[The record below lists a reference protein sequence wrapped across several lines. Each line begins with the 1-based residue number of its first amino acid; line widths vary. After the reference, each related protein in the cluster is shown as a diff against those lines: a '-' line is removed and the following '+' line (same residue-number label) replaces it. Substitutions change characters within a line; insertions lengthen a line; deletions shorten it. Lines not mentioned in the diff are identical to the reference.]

1 VPSVCTLR
9 SRAMHFLVGLGILAG
24 LAWFAFGADA
34 ARTIVGV
41 ALMAVAA
48 FCGFIL
54 FIAAVDIRRQSVEIE
69 QPAAEQIRAAIRTC
83 LAQRWDYD
91 AQIECEQAAASDRRL
106 GVAPTEISRMV
117 EDAAADNQGAALADN
132 RRDRDFPALTNADVK
147 AAIHRTSEGIRVNA
161 VRKCME
167 KHNWGS
173 SARSECDK

>member
-1 VPSVCTLR
+1 
-9 SRAMHFLVGLGILAG
+9 MHFLIGLGILAG
-24 LAWFAFGADA
+24 LAWFALGAGA

-41 ALMAVAA
+41 ALLAVAA

-54 FIAAVDIRRQSVEIE
+54 FVAAVDIRRQSMEIG

-91 AQIECEQAAASDRRL
+91 EQIECEQAASDRRL
-106 GVAPTEISRMV
+106 GVAPAEISGMV
-117 EDAAADNQGAALADN
+117 EDAAADNQAAALADN
-132 RRDRDFPALTNADVK
+132 MRDRHFPALTNADVK
-147 AAIHRTSEGIRVNA
+147 ATIHRTSEEIHVNA